1 MKLTHIRLRN
11 FRSYADEEIDF
22 SDGINLIRGANGS
35 GKTNLVEAVYYL
47 SLAKSW
53 RSSDNRSLIKS
64 GEDSAYIA
72 ADVSEGG
79 ITRHIEIFLTVDGRK
94 ILVNGKSIHRL
105 SELSKLVNVVLFS
118 PEDVS
123 LFGGSPSERRAFLD
137 VNLSK
142 QSLDYFSL
150 IGKHNRLLEERNAV
164 LKGNK
169 IDPTYLDVV
178 TGRLIEVGEPLE
190 RYRRVYVGE
199 LNKVLSEL
207 ASALYGQKRS
217 VVMVFHPFV
226 KGDSFHEEAQKAYQR
241 SQAYDI
247 LHKATSVGLQREDFS
262 LLLDN
267 KDIALYGSQGENRL
281 AAIALKL
288 APYFLIEDE
297 EKKPIAVLDDVYSE
311 LDEAHSRSLNELLKK
326 LAQCFVTAASIDI
339 TGASIIEV
347 ADHKATRRI

>member
-11 FRSYADEEIDF
+11 FRSYADEEIGF
-22 SDGINLIRGANGS
+22 SNGINLIKGVNGS

-53 RSSDNRSLIKS
+53 RTSDNRVLIKN
-64 GEDSAYIA
+64 GENSAYIA
-72 ADVSEGG
+72 ADVSEGE
-79 ITRHIEIFLTVDGRK
+79 ITRHIEISLMADGRK
-94 ILVNGKSIHRL
+94 ILVNGKPIRRL

-123 LFGGSPSERRAFLD
+123 LFSGSPSERRAFLD
-137 VNLSK
+137 INLSK

-164 LKGNK
+164 LKGAK
-169 IDPTYLDVV
+169 IDQAYLDVV
-178 TGRLIEVGEPLE
+178 TNRLIDVGEPLE
-190 RYRRVYVGE
+190 RYRRLYVEE
-199 LNKVLSEL
+199 LNKVLSDL

-217 VVMVFHPFV
+217 VAMVFHPFV
-226 KGDSFHEEAQKAYQR
+226 KGEDFLAEAKKAFQR
-241 SQAYDI
+241 SQTYDI

-262 LLLDN
+262 LLLDR

-288 APYFLIEDE
+288 APYFLVEDE

-311 LDEAHSRSLNELLKK
+311 LDAIHSHNLSALIKRLQ
-326 LAQCFVTAASIDI
+326 QCFVTAASIDVD
-339 TGASIIEV
+339 GASVIEV
-347 ADHKATRRI
+347 ADHKAIRRI

>member
-11 FRSYADEEIDF
+11 FRSYVDEEIDF
-22 SDGINLIRGANGS
+22 SDGINLIRGVNGS

-53 RSSDNRSLIKS
+53 RTSDNRSLIHS
-64 GEDSAYIA
+64 GADSAYIA
-72 ADVSEGG
+72 ADVAEGG
-79 ITRHIEIFLTVDGRK
+79 VARHIEIFLTVDGRK

-123 LFGGSPSERRAFLD
+123 LFSGSPGERRAFLD

-169 IDPTYLDVV
+169 IDSTYLDVV
-178 TGRLIEVGEPLE
+178 TSRLIEVGEPLE

-226 KGDSFHEEAQKAYQR
+226 KGDAYPEEAKKAFQR

-311 LDEAHSRSLNELLKK
+311 LDEAHARSLTELLKK
-326 LAQCFVTAASIDI
+326 LKQSFVTAASIDI
-339 TGASIIEV
+339 TGASLIEV